1 MSHSTENYLSF
12 HIPSAFDDSTVDAI
26 MAIAQTRVQFLSPQI
41 FDIKIVLA
49 KFDVRTGLESE
60 NFFMA

>member
-26 MAIAQTRVQFLSPQI
+26 TAIAQTRVQFLSPQI

-49 KFDVRTGLESE
+49 EFDVRTGLQTKNLS
-60 NFFMA
+60 MA